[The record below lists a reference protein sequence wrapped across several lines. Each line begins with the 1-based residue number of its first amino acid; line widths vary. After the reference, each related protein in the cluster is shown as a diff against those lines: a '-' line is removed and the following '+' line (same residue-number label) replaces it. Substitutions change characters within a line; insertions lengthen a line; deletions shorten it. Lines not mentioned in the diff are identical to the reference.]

1 MSGEYSILIV
11 DDIGTVRSLLHQTL
25 IRFGLSKIDEA
36 ASAQSC
42 LEKVSNQYDLIFLD
56 IELPDGDGSE
66 LIHDINEISP
76 STNVVMISAHSTL
89 ENVKGSIERGAKGFV
104 VKPFSPEK
112 IAGVLKKLLPKP

>member
-1 MSGEYSILIV
+1 
-11 DDIGTVRSLLHQTL
+11 VRSLLHQTL

-112 IAGVLKKLLPKP
+112 IAGVLKKLLPKL